1 MSNSTATKEFVGKD
15 TTADDEVISSIV
27 VPQDIGMEWDS
38 IEECEAGAY
47 MMNQIA
53 ENPEFEKRI
62 RQGFEEIERGDTC
75 SHKDV
80 FGHDL

>member
-1 MSNSTATKEFVGKD
+1 MSNST
-15 TTADDEVISSIV
+15 
-27 VPQDIGMEWDS
+27 
-38 IEECEAGAY
+38 EEYEAGAY
-47 MMNQIA
+47 MMDQIA